1 MTASVRPLLS
11 APRPSSV
18 NDVGGLGDGETE
30 GSGELDATGDAEATG
45 EAIPDGATL
54 GARATDGDGDGA
66 FEPQAPR
73 MPAIRTAAAI
83 GARRLPL
90 VDPATAGIL
99 AGRNSGPIGR
109 SSWVDRSSRPTDG
122 PLPDWIQRAF
132 SAIAL
137 VLVAPLLFVI
147 AIAVRIDTRGP
158 ALFAARRVGERGHA
172 FTAWKFRTMRV
183 SSDRASR
190 ISGPA
195 DPRITRLGAVL
206 RRTRLDE
213 LPQLWNVVRGG
224 MRLVG
229 PRPEGRAFV
238 EPGDPRWAAIMALRP
253 GITGLAQLAFH
264 DEAAALDPADP
275 ERSYRETVLPR
286 KLAVDGAYA
295 ERRSAGLDVR
305 IAIATLR
312 VVAAGRGADDLVD
325 EVVGNGGWRLPRG
338 DRAD

>member
-1 MTASVRPLLS
+1 M
-11 APRPSSV
+11 
-18 NDVGGLGDGETE
+18 NDVGGLGDGETD
-30 GSGELDATGDAEATG
+30 GSGELDAAAEAEATG
-45 EAIPDGATL
+45 EASSDGVTL

-99 AGRNSGPIGR
+99 AGRNAGPIGR
-109 SSWVDRSSRPTDG
+109 SSWVDRSTRPTDG

-137 VLVAPLLFVI
+137 VLLAPVVLVI
-147 AIAVRIDTRGP
+147 AIAVRIDSRGP
-158 ALFAARRVGERGHA
+158 VLFAARRVGERGHA

-183 SSDRASR
+183 ASDRASR

-195 DPRITRLGAVL
+195 DPRITRVGAAL

-213 LPQLWNVVRGG
+213 LPQLWNVARGD

-229 PRPEGRAFV
+229 PRPEDPAFV
-238 EPGDPRWAAIMALRP
+238 DPADPRWAPILALRP

-286 KLAVDGAYA
+286 KLAVDAAYA
-295 ERRSAGLDVR
+295 ARRSARLDVR
-305 IAIATLR
+305 IGVATLR

-325 EVVGNGGWRLPRG
+325 EVVGDRGWRLPR
-338 DRAD
+338 DDEAE